1 MLTLTK
7 RPYGGETDLEAIA
20 NLLEACEAVDKL
32 EQWTTV
38 SELERDFN
46 SPYFDKERDLQLWE
60 DDTGQLIGFAT
71 LWHPSVGELTDVR
84 LGFRVHPQTRGG
96 TLEREIINWGEQ
108 RLAELAKEQGV
119 TSVKLR
125 CNSRDDQIDRI
136 AILHENGFSADRYF
150 LTMVRS
156 LQEPLAEPQIPTGFT
171 VRSVIAEQDA
181 EAWVEMHNQSF
192 IDHWNH
198 HDLTVEEY
206 KHWRTDPDYRPELD
220 LVAIAPDGTFASHCY
235 CAIYPEDNKRSGRIE
250 GWVAILGTR
259 RGFRRLGLGKAM
271 LLSGMQKLLAAGM
284 DIAKIGVDYDN
295 PNGARQLYE
304 SVGFRKLYTW
314 VWYCKDVRA
323 GLVNNPFI

>member
-7 RPYGGETDLEAIA
+7 RSYRGETDLEAIA
-20 NLLEACEAVDKL
+20 NLREACEAVDQL

-46 SPYFDKERDLQLWE
+46 APSFDKERNIQLWE
-60 DDTGQLIGFAT
+60 DDTGKLIACAT
-71 LWHPSVGELTDVR
+71 LWHPVGELTNGY
-84 LGFRVHPQTRGG
+84 LGFHVHPDARGG
-96 TLEREIINWGEQ
+96 SLEREIIKWGEE
-108 RLAELAKEQGV
+108 RLREIAKEQGV

-125 CNSRDDQIDRI
+125 CQSRDDRTDRI
-136 AILHENGFSADRYF
+136 AILQENGFSADRYF
-150 LTMVRS
+150 LTMQRS
-156 LQEPLAEPQIPTGFT
+156 LQEPLAEPQFPAGFT

-198 HDLTVEEY
+198 HDLTVEDY
-206 KHWRTDPDYRPELD
+206 KHWNTDPDYRPELD

-235 CAIYPEDNKRSGRIE
+235 CAIYPEDNKRSGRKE
-250 GWVAILGTR
+250 GWVAVLGTR

-284 DIAKIGVDYDN
+284 DTAKLGVDYDN

-304 SVGFRKLYTW
+304 SVGFRKLHTNVSY
-314 VWYCKDVRA
+314 YKDV
-323 GLVNNPFI
+323 

>member
-7 RPYGGETDLEAIA
+7 RSYRGETDLEAIV
-20 NLLEACEAVDKL
+20 NLREACEAVDRL

-38 SELERDFN
+38 SELKHDFN
-46 SPYFDKERDLQLWE
+46 DPSFDKEHNIQLWE
-60 DDTGQLIGFAT
+60 DDTGKLIACAT
-71 LWHPSVGELTDVR
+71 LWHPVGELTNGYF
-84 LGFRVHPQTRGG
+84 GFHVHPLAREG
-96 TLEREIINWGEQ
+96 TLEREIINWGEE
-108 RLAELAKEQGV
+108 RLRELAKEQGV

-150 LTMVRS
+150 LTMQRS
-156 LQEPLAEPQIPTGFT
+156 LEEPLAEPQMPAGFT
-171 VRSVIAEQDA
+171 VRSVIGEQDA

-198 HDLTVEEY
+198 QDLTVEEY
-206 KHWRTDPDYRPELD
+206 KHWHTDPDYRPELD

-235 CAIYPEDNKRSGRIE
+235 CAIYPEDNKRSGRQE
-250 GWVAILGTR
+250 GWVGVLGTR

-284 DIAKIGVDYDN
+284 NLAKIGVDYDN

-304 SVGFRKLYTW
+304 SVGFRKLHTSVSY
-314 VWYCKDVRA
+314 YKDV
-323 GLVNNPFI
+323 